1 VRGPVAGDAGTVGV
15 VQSGGESSV
24 LGWVRR
30 SVAERVPVDERERV
44 SVERFLVEFDRLA
57 SPLEEEADPV
67 HVTSSA
73 IVVGPRGVVLHRHKR
88 LGLWLQP
95 GGHIDPGEHPAAA
108 ALREAREETGL
119 EVALVHGEVVHV
131 DVHPGPRGHTHL
143 DLRFL
148 VDGGDA
154 DPSPPEGESPDVA
167 WFTWDEA
174 IALADDGLRGALL
187 ALRPA

>member
-1 VRGPVAGDAGTVGV
+1 
-15 VQSGGESSV
+15 VQAGGESSV

-30 SVAERVPVDERERV
+30 SVDERVPVDERERV
-44 SVERFLVEFDRLA
+44 SVERFLAAFDGLA

-73 IVVGPRGVVLHRHKR
+73 IVIGPRGVVLHRHKR

-95 GGHIDPGEHPAAA
+95 GGHIDPGEHPAEA

-119 EVALVHGEVVHV
+119 EVSLVHGEVVHV

-167 WFTWDEA
+167 WFAWDDA